1 MDINADVNSIPLH
14 LQQEYNSANS
24 VGNVAESLAKGVPV
38 RGDLSSPNVSA
49 VLNISE
55 EATTLAS
62 SREAVE
68 SEELRHGERSILG
81 GVNSQGQSP
90 IERALDRVNQPLDGS
105 SLIPETVAE
114 REANDMIAELT
125 QQQVELERSQQTKVA
140 ANEDLVDL
148 HMAME
153 AAAFQIPPEVNG
165 TLPPIQSGK
174 ISTQEDPSLT
184 PVEPSLAGSDGPLA
198 KSVMGMDPLSAMQN
212 QFTDLPKTVSALGDR
227 NELFTYGAEGDAGDP
242 ASMQSPT
249 VLTEVA

>member
-1 MDINADVNSIPLH
+1 MDINTDVNSIPLH
-14 LQQEYNSANS
+14 LQQEFNDANS
-24 VGNVAESLAKGVPV
+24 LGNVAESLAKGVPP
-38 RGDLSSPNVSA
+38 RSDLSTPNVSA
-49 VLNISE
+49 VLNISD
-55 EATTLAS
+55 EAVTLAS
-62 SREAVE
+62 SREAAE
-68 SEELRHGERSILG
+68 DEELRYGDRSILG
-81 GVNSQGQSP
+81 GVTTQDQSP

-114 REANDMIAELT
+114 REANDMIAEAT

-165 TLPPIQSGK
+165 TLPPLQSGK

-184 PVEPSLAGSDGPLA
+184 PVEPSLEGSDGPLA
-198 KSVMGMDPLSAMQN
+198 KSVMGMDPLNAMKN
-212 QFTDLPKTVSALGDR
+212 EFTDLPKTLSALVEK

-242 ASMQSPT
+242 TSMNTPT
-249 VLTEVA
+249 VLTELA